1 VAQTRELV
9 DVAVERLRAA
19 GSDTPRLDAELLL
32 AFAIGVDRTAVIAHG
47 DAPVGVDAERVYLD
61 LVARREA
68 GEPVAYLR
76 GMKEFHGI
84 ALTVDARALI
94 PRPET
99 EALVDLGLDEVM
111 TRLTGSVRQGP
122 VRVID
127 VGTGSGAVAIALA
140 VALRK
145 RRVPPE
151 DVELLATD
159 ISPDALDLA
168 RENAVSHGVGNRL
181 SFRAADLLPPDSLGD
196 PWEVVLANLPYVR
209 TAVVDELIQ
218 QHASPAFEPRQALDG
233 GPDGLNEIGR
243 LLDELPGGLADG
255 GVALLEIGSDQGEV
269 IRESVVSRLEGWRLT
284 VIPDLA
290 GLPRVARIE
299 RASGDEDAPRPR

>member
-1 VAQTRELV
+1 VARTRELL
-9 DVAVERLRAA
+9 DVAVERLRTA

-32 AFAIGVDRTAVIAHG
+32 AFSIGVDRTAVIAHG
-47 DAPVGVDAERVYLD
+47 DAPVGADAEATYLD
-61 LVARREA
+61 LVRRREG

-99 EALVDLGLDEVM
+99 EALVDRGIDEVM
-111 TRLTGSVRQGP
+111 ARLTGSVRQGP

-140 VALRK
+140 VALRT
-145 RRVPPE
+145 RRVPPD

-159 ISPDALDLA
+159 ISPEALDLA
-168 RENAVSHGVGNRL
+168 RENAVSHGVGDRL
-181 SFRAADLLPPDSLGD
+181 AFRTADLLPSDALSD
-196 PWEVVLANLPYVR
+196 PWEVILANLPYVR
-209 TAVVDELIQ
+209 SAEVDALVAT
-218 QHASPAFEPRQALDG
+218 HASPAFEPRRALDG
-233 GPDGLNEIGR
+233 GEDGLTEIGR
-243 LLDELPGGLADG
+243 LLDELPRGLAAG
-255 GVALLEIGSDQGEV
+255 GVAFLEIGSDQGEA
-269 IRESVVSRLEGWRLT
+269 IRDLVATRLHDWQLT

-290 GLPRVARIE
+290 GLPRIARVE
-299 RASGDEDAPRPR
+299 RAGDAVGAR